1 MFSCSCFAHQPD
13 ISTSVFSKTKEGKH
27 ILQITSAL
35 TAFEGEIDFIYAKN
49 AYKTPEEFKTVVSK
63 YFEKNVVLIVNGNDT
78 LKLSKPLVLLGH
90 ETKLVVEIVNMPNT
104 VKSIYYKNQMFKD
117 MPHNQMAVI
126 MLTDDFPKEQYVL
139 NNANNQ
145 SINLQLNQGVW
156 ENIVIDN
163 QNPLIEKKY
172 IIYLLLFVVLIVI
185 TIYFWRRK
193 SSSKFS
199 S

>member
-1 MFSCSCFAHQPD
+1 M
-13 ISTSVFSKTKEGKH
+13 
-27 ILQITSAL
+27 
-35 TAFEGEIDFIYAKN
+35 
-49 AYKTPEEFKTVVSK
+49 
-63 YFEKNVVLIVNGNDT
+63 
-78 LKLSKPLVLLGH
+78 LLGH